1 MNVFFRFGLLVLL
14 LCIFGFRLELSAQEK
29 PDDAPLATFLVLS
42 NPYITTLPKEKILDE
57 NGRDR
62 GFLAGTVSPALK
74 KALALT
80 EEVKPDALFVL
91 GSLTWSGSVDDFAA
105 FDEHFENVTTPTFF
119 VPGVRDEP
127 GDGLAEWRE
136 KHEKKDASN
145 NAFSIAGVRLVFADD
160 LDGDPDGAAKRLS
173 GNLYLMEKHVSAR
186 SAAVLLFNTRPQANG
201 RSRQGHEAFWQLV
214 EKSKIAAE
222 FEPTRYG
229 HGVRLNE
236 TLPTWRV
243 GSTGWATRGAV
254 TRVRVF
260 KDRIEIAEIRTA
272 EHDGFVLEIP
282 NPMAAPRLARV
293 EDDPYRCLSY
303 SAELAK
309 KPDYTVALISD
320 PQFDREVNRAT
331 LISKADAGIAD
342 LNVLKPEMVF
352 ITGDLVNNNLPEEW
366 QLFREHFGK
375 LEVPYKVV
383 PGNHDVLFNYDFVEA
398 SYSEAPQKKPEYAKI
413 VNKALEEAKAEGFT
427 GPAALYEKYTGS
439 PPRQLIEHG
448 EDAFI
453 TVPFLT
459 MRADQEQIG
468 FLAEQLKK
476 TDGKRHVFVA
486 AHYPSLPVFGNNLL
500 PDKGGREV
508 LGLLRDHKVTAFVFG
523 HRHRNGFAR
532 FEDTAHVLTDN
543 MGTIHLLHV
552 HDDHI
557 IVGRKVIG
565 AALYQTLRIESP
577 R

>member
-1 MNVFFRFGLLVLL
+1 MKELLALFAAVWVLA
-14 LCIFGFRLELSAQEK
+14 GAGVVRAQEQTTK
-29 PDDAPLATFLVLS
+29 SDDVPLATFLVLS

-80 EEVKPDALFVL
+80 EEVKPDALIVL
-91 GSLTWSGSVDDFAA
+91 GSLTWSGSKADFAA

-119 VPGVRDEP
+119 VPGVRDEL
-127 GDGLAEWRE
+127 GDGLEQWRK
-136 KHEKKDASN
+136 KHPGNYGGICANMIGETT
-145 NAFSIAGVRLVFADD
+145 LVFSDS
-160 LDGDPDGAAKRLS
+160 LDSDPDDAVGGTEEILD
-173 GNLYLMEKHVSAR
+173 LMEKDLSTR
-186 SAAVLLFNTRPQANG
+186 SAAVLLFNARPEGNG
-201 RSRQGHEAFWQLV
+201 RSRKGHKAFWQLI
-214 EKSKIAAE
+214 ENRKIAAE
-222 FEPTRYG
+222 FESTRYG

-236 TLPTWRV
+236 TLPTWRA
-243 GSTGWATRGAV
+243 GSTGWSTRGAV

-260 KDRIEIAEIRTA
+260 KNRIEIAEIRTA

-282 NPMAAPRLARV
+282 NPVAAPRLARV

-331 LISKADAGIAD
+331 LISRADAGIAD
-342 LNVLKPEMVF
+342 LNILKPDLVF

-366 QLFREHFGK
+366 ELFREHFGK

-398 SYSEAPQKKPEYAKI
+398 SYSEAPQKKPEYAEI
-413 VNKALEEAKAEGFT
+413 VKKALAEAKAEGFT

-468 FLAEQLKK
+468 YLAEQLKK
-476 TDGKRHVFVA
+476 TEGKRHVFVA
-486 AHYPSLPVFGNNLL
+486 AHYPSLPVFGNNVL
-500 PDKGGREV
+500 PDQGGREV

-532 FEDTAHVLTDN
+532 FENTAHVLTDN

-565 AALYQTLRIESP
+565 AALYQTLRIDSP

>member
-1 MNVFFRFGLLVLL
+1 MKQSLALFAALVV
-14 LCIFGFRLELSAQEK
+14 CISGVGAQEIPK
-29 PDDAPLATFLVLS
+29 SDDAPLATFLVLS
-42 NPYITTLPKEKILDE
+42 NPYITTLPKDKILDE

-74 KALALT
+74 KALELT
-80 EEVKPDALFVL
+80 EEVKPDALIVL
-91 GSLTWSGSVDDFAA
+91 GSLTWSGSKADFAA
-105 FDEHFENVTTPTFF
+105 FDEHFGNVTTPTFF
-119 VPGVRDEP
+119 VPGDRDEL
-127 GDGLAEWRE
+127 GDGLEQWRE
-136 KHEKKDASN
+136 KHSDDIGGNSAPT
-145 NAFSIAGVRLVFADD
+145 IGGITLVFSDA
-160 LDGDPDGAAKRLS
+160 LDSDPDEAAGGTEDILDLS
-173 GNLYLMEKHVSAR
+173 EKLGVPPD
-186 SAAVLLFNTRPQANG
+186 AVLLFNTRPQANG
-201 RSRQGHEAFWQLV
+201 RSRKGHEAFWQLI
-214 EKSKIAAE
+214 EERKIAAE

-243 GSTGWATRGAV
+243 GSTGWSTRGAV
-254 TRVRVF
+254 TRVRVY

-282 NPMAAPRLARV
+282 NPVAAPRLARV

-331 LISKADAGIAD
+331 LISRADAGIAD
-342 LNVLKPEMVF
+342 LNVLKPDLVF

-366 QLFREHFGK
+366 ELFREHFGK

-398 SYSEAPQKKPEYAKI
+398 SYSEAPQKKPEYAVI
-413 VNKALEEAKAEGFT
+413 VKKALEEAKAEGFT

-448 EDAFI
+448 EDVFI

-459 MRADQEQIG
+459 MRADQEQIDY
-468 FLAEQLKK
+468 LAEQLKK
-476 TDGKRHVFVA
+476 TAGKRHVFVA

-500 PDKGGREV
+500 PDQGGREV

-532 FEDTAHVLTDN
+532 FENTAHVLTDN
-543 MGTIHLLHV
+543 MGTVHLLHV

-565 AALYQTLRIESP
+565 AALYQTLRIDSV